1 LRLLIPARAA
11 VLAVTLCSAQASGS
25 HGHGSETEPR
35 APASSGI
42 ETYRLSL
49 DTLKRAFQA
58 YRNVLETVA
67 QQPGLLERIRAEA
80 ACLPESETTGR
91 DKLSL
96 LMNRLE
102 RTEPTLAAAFR
113 RAGTSPKE
121 VGTVMETLAGSMIVY
136 GIIENTTEN
145 ERYSSNKNVEFIK
158 NNKKTISAMLSE
170 FAASG
175 KRFSALIEGTQE
187 PDEEPGGEVP
197 GK

>member
-1 LRLLIPARAA
+1 MRLLIPARAA
-11 VLAVTLCSAQASGS
+11 VLAATLCSAQASG
-25 HGHGSETEPR
+25 GPEA
-35 APASSGI
+35 APLKLHQGEN

-80 ACLPESETTGR
+80 ACLPESEAAGR

-96 LMNRLE
+96 LMSRME
-102 RTEPTLAAAFR
+102 RTEPALAAAFR
-113 RAGTSPKE
+113 KAGTSPKE
-121 VGTVMETLAGSMIVY
+121 AGMAMEVLARSMIIY

-145 ERYSSNKNVEFIK
+145 ERYSSNKNVAFIK

-187 PDEEPGGEVP
+187 PDEEPGGEEP